1 MLTQEQILAAQ
12 KANVETLF
20 GLTRKAFDGLER
32 LVELNL
38 QASRASVNEAVHNA
52 QSLLDVRDAQEL
64 LELQATLMQPL
75 AERISAY
82 SRHLFEIA
90 SDTGAEFAKVAE
102 DQSAETREKCMAVF
116 ENMARNAPVG
126 SESVVEAMRGAV
138 NAASG
143 AIGQVQQAVKQAT
156 EMAQAN
162 VHTLSTTATRTAK
175 AGTRKH

>member
-20 GLTRKAFDGLER
+20 GLTLKAFEGIER

-38 QASRASVNEAVHNA
+38 QASRASVNDAVSNA
-52 QSLLDVRDAQEL
+52 QSLLDARDAQEL
-64 LELQATLMQPL
+64 LALQAALMQPL
-75 AERISAY
+75 ADRVSAY

-90 SDTGAEFAKVAE
+90 SDTSAAFAKVAE
-102 DQSAETREKCMAVF
+102 DQSVETREKCMAVF
-116 ENMARNAPVG
+116 ENLAKNSPIG
-126 SESVVEAMRGAV
+126 SETVVDAMRSAV

-162 VHTLSTTATRTAK
+162 VHTLSTSAARAAK
-175 AGTRKH
+175 AGARKH